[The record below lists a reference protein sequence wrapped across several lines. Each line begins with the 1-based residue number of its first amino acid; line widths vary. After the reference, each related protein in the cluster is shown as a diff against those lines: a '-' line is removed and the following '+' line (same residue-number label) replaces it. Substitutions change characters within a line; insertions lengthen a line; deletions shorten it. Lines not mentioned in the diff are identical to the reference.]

1 MIGGNCS
8 RCDWY
13 SATVDATP
21 DDLISCFLNHF
32 DATSHDLPIAHNGFT
47 HAVEIAHADAR
58 VAVVSWGGVN
68 VRPSV
73 VSSGAASQS
82 IMEYLHSS
90 FLGKH
95 SVSRFDSAVDCVSA
109 SAFSDI
115 TAMVFSI
122 LEEHSFPGVV
132 PGISQVGDWIHG
144 KARTLYVG
152 SRNSRTFLRIYEKTA
167 ERLAAGDHNVPENW
181 VRVELEYKPTNK
193 AEKQRASRLSPDD
206 CWRASA
212 WTRLVFAELCDSDLP
227 TQLPVPIRQPST
239 RFRAISAMIRQY
251 SNTLDSIRQ
260 DIGDTA
266 FSNWL
271 ISLLNAHTSEELE
284 DVLRI
289 YC

>member
-1 MIGGNCS
+1 MTGGNYS

-13 SATVDATP
+13 SATVDAPT
-21 DDLISCFLNHF
+21 DALISSFLTHF
-32 DATSHDLPIAHNGFT
+32 DATSRELPVAHNGFER
-47 HAVEIAHADAR
+47 AAEIVHGDAR

-73 VSSGAASQS
+73 VASGAPSQGV
-82 IMEYLHSS
+82 MEYLRSIPS
-90 FLGKH
+90 TH
-95 SVSRFDSAVDCVSA
+95 SVSRLDASVDCVSA
-109 SAFSDI
+109 SAFSNI
-115 TAMVFSI
+115 TAMVLRI
-122 LEEHSFPGVV
+122 LEEHKFRGVV
-132 PGISQVGDWIHG
+132 PAISQVGDWIHG

-167 ERLAAGDHNVPENW
+167 ERLAAGDHHVPENW

-227 TQLPVPIRQPST
+227 MQLPVAIRRPST

-251 SNTLDSIRQ
+251 SNILDSVRH

-266 FSNWL
+266 FSNWM
-271 ISLLNAHTSEELE
+271 ISLLDASTSDEFEE
-284 DVLRI
+284 VLRV